1 MIDNIVIGQPVEGL
15 ELRDLGVMSNEL
27 TVTVDNTVAEKMGYF
42 LPHLLVHVG
51 LFKTT
56 SEVRRINKDR
66 VNSKKIIDPLSRNLW
81 RTITAPEFTHFKVGK
96 RSFWLIVGDMIKT

>member
-15 ELRDLGVMSNEL
+15 KLRDLGVMPNEL
-27 TVTVDNTVAEKMGYF
+27 TVTVNKRDAEEMEYF
-42 LPHLLVHVG
+42 LPRLLVHVG

-56 SEVRRINKDR
+56 SEIKRITKDR
-66 VNSKKIIDPLSRNLW
+66 RNSKKIIDPLSRDMW

-96 RSFWLIVGDMIKT
+96 RSFWLIVGEL